1 MGVLCFFFIS
11 FKPLDLIL
19 CVLWHV
25 LSLRINPCL
34 YRIKYLTQLL
44 MSFKYRDT
52 ESETRALPR
61 LTTYLLLN
69 YLN

>member
-44 MSFKYRDT
+44 MSFQYRHT

-61 LTTYLLLN
+61 LTTYPLLN